1 MAAKKPTKLYIYG
14 KHSVAEALKHAPR
27 SVRSLYLEEPGDKTL
42 YELAHKAGIQ
52 VVPLDLR
59 RVTSMIEGS
68 AAHQGAV
75 ALIGATELMQDADR
89 FMESYKPEE
98 GSVLVFLSEVQDPHN
113 VGAIIRSAAAFGAA
127 AVLVPVHK
135 QSPITASVIRASA
148 GMAFQVPLVGVPNP
162 QQTIAA
168 LKKKGVRVLGLA
180 ADGKVALEQEP
191 FVVPT
196 MLVLGNEA
204 EGVAPYARA
213 LCDAMLSIDIEPK
226 AESLNVAASAAVAL
240 YAARLKRQA

>member
-1 MAAKKPTKLYIYG
+1 MAAKKPAKLYIYG
-14 KHSVAEALKHAPR
+14 KHSVAEALRHAPR
-27 SVRSLYLEEPGDKTL
+27 AVRSLYLAEPGDKAL
-42 YELAHKAGIQ
+42 YELAKNAGIA
-52 VVPLDLR
+52 VTPLDLR
-59 RVTSMIEGS
+59 RATSMTDGS
-68 AAHQGAV
+68 EAHQGAV
-75 ALIGATELMQDADR
+75 ALIGATELLLDGER
-89 FMESYKPEE
+89 FAESFKPLP

-127 AVLVPVHK
+127 AVLLPMHK
-135 QSPITASVIRASA
+135 QSPITAAVIRASA
-148 GMAFQVPLVGVPNP
+148 GMAFQVPLVGVANP

-180 ADGKVALEQEP
+180 ADGAVRLEQEP
-191 FVVPT
+191 FAEPT

-240 YAARLKRQA
+240 YAARLRRGM